1 MEVVRQAFA
10 AWNRGDIEGYIAHL
24 CSDVEAIPMG
34 AALEG
39 KVWRGH
45 DEIRAWAQTHPEVW
59 ETLLI
64 WAEEFEQVD
73 EELLLVSG
81 HWDAVGRSGVEMS
94 APATWVF
101 GFRDAKIAYW
111 QAYTSRAAALE
122 AVGLSEQRTSANPP
136 HPVTRHFRCPPRSL
150 AERRALGYPPGSGLD
165 VTWRLLGTV
174 RLLRSAGCGRALL
187 GRGRASG
194 AARWPSWI
202 QRTVGA
208 EQPTSIAT
216 SATVNS
222 CSRSCRAFVMAQ
234 KDRPWVSRVRGAVA
248 GGSTTPQSQRF

>member
-1 MEVVRQAFA
+1 LPEAWVLALQASSWPPHKSARVIRQRVAGATASLMRPAAARDTGRAISQASTEVVRQAFA

-64 WAEEFEQVD
+64 WAEEFEQV
-73 EELLLVSG
+73 E
-81 HWDAVGRSGVEMS
+81 DAVGRSGVGMS

-101 GFRDAKIAYW
+101 GFRDGMIGYS

-122 AVGLSEQRTSANPP
+122 AVGLSE
-136 HPVTRHFRCPPRSL
+136 
-150 AERRALGYPPGSGLD
+150 
-165 VTWRLLGTV
+165 
-174 RLLRSAGCGRALL
+174 
-187 GRGRASG
+187 
-194 AARWPSWI
+194 
-202 QRTVGA
+202 
-208 EQPTSIAT
+208 
-216 SATVNS
+216 
-222 CSRSCRAFVMAQ
+222 
-234 KDRPWVSRVRGAVA
+234 
-248 GGSTTPQSQRF
+248 

>member
-1 MEVVRQAFA
+1 MRQARRIASGLSSFPGNAALALQQQAEWTGALLRTPPPRDTGRAMSQANTEVVRQAFA

-101 GFRDAKIAYW
+101 GFRHAKIAYW
-111 QAYTSRAAALE
+111 QAYTSRAAAHE
-122 AVGLSEQRTSANPP
+122 AVGLSE
-136 HPVTRHFRCPPRSL
+136 
-150 AERRALGYPPGSGLD
+150 
-165 VTWRLLGTV
+165 
-174 RLLRSAGCGRALL
+174 
-187 GRGRASG
+187 
-194 AARWPSWI
+194 
-202 QRTVGA
+202 
-208 EQPTSIAT
+208 
-216 SATVNS
+216 
-222 CSRSCRAFVMAQ
+222 
-234 KDRPWVSRVRGAVA
+234 
-248 GGSTTPQSQRF
+248 

>member
-1 MEVVRQAFA
+1 MPRSRWGCFACRLDLPEAWVLALQASSWPPHKSARVIRQRVAGATASLMRPAAARDTGRAISQASTEVVRQAFA

-24 CSDVEAIPMG
+24 CFDVEAVPMG

-101 GFRDAKIAYW
+101 GFRDGRIGYW

-122 AVGLSEQRTSANPP
+122 AVGLA
-136 HPVTRHFRCPPRSL
+136 
-150 AERRALGYPPGSGLD
+150 
-165 VTWRLLGTV
+165 
-174 RLLRSAGCGRALL
+174 
-187 GRGRASG
+187 
-194 AARWPSWI
+194 
-202 QRTVGA
+202 
-208 EQPTSIAT
+208 
-216 SATVNS
+216 
-222 CSRSCRAFVMAQ
+222 
-234 KDRPWVSRVRGAVA
+234 
-248 GGSTTPQSQRF
+248 

>member
-1 MEVVRQAFA
+1 
-10 AWNRGDIEGYIAHL
+10 
-24 CSDVEAIPMG
+24 MG

-45 DEIRAWAQTHPEVW
+45 DEIRAWARTHPEVW

-101 GFRDAKIAYW
+101 GFRDGKIAYW

-122 AVGLSEQRTSANPP
+122 AVGLSD
-136 HPVTRHFRCPPRSL
+136 
-150 AERRALGYPPGSGLD
+150 Y
-165 VTWRLLGTV
+165 
-174 RLLRSAGCGRALL
+174 
-187 GRGRASG
+187 
-194 AARWPSWI
+194 
-202 QRTVGA
+202 
-208 EQPTSIAT
+208 
-216 SATVNS
+216 
-222 CSRSCRAFVMAQ
+222 
-234 KDRPWVSRVRGAVA
+234 
-248 GGSTTPQSQRF
+248 